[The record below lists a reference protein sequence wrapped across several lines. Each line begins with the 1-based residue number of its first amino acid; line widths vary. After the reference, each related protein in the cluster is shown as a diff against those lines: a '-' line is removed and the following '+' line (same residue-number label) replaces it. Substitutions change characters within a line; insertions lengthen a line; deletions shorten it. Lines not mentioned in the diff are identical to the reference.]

1 MAGYRDRKLVVSR
14 EVGGDFC
21 FLHISCSKFVFQRV
35 RRFWLEKSSQHIT
48 MEPESLNHSDV
59 SSADVSEPMVL
70 MSDSTLV
77 SQTLPFTRA
86 HLLTLPPPQA
96 SSNP

>member
-1 MAGYRDRKLVVSR
+1 
-14 EVGGDFC
+14 
-21 FLHISCSKFVFQRV
+21 
-35 RRFWLEKSSQHIT
+35 

-59 SSADVSEPMVL
+59 SSADVSEPAVL

-77 SQTLPFTRA
+77 SQPLPFRRA